1 MGMKKFSGFTLIEL
15 MMTITILAVV
25 LVVAVPNIRDMIV
38 NNRLAAQAN
47 NFIAALTVARSEAI
61 KRRVNTRV
69 QAWDVAND
77 SDTANWGLG
86 WQVVDTKNTLG
97 DTSDDEVLRAFN
109 ALEGGSTLTGGVTE
123 IDYEASGILGVAAQT
138 FQLGHPKCESD
149 QHRTITISATG
160 RASVKRVPCP

>member
-61 KRRVNTRV
+61 KRRVTTRV

-86 WQVVDTKNTLG
+86 WQVI
-97 DTSDDEVLRAFN
+97 DTSNNEVIREFN
-109 ALEGGSTLTGGVTE
+109 ALEGGSTLTGGLTE

-149 QHRTITISATG
+149 QHRTINISATG
-160 RASVKRVPCP
+160 RASVARVACP

>member
-61 KRRVNTRV
+61 KRRVTTRV

-86 WQVVDTKNTLG
+86 WQVI
-97 DTSDDEVLRAFN
+97 DTSNNEVIREFN
-109 ALEGGSTLTGGVTE
+109 ALEGGSTLTGGLTE

-160 RASVKRVPCP
+160 RASVARVACP